1 MKLTKQIAL
10 GFLGLGLATANLQA
24 LDTSE
29 RFELLEN
36 AVIEQASTPAQ
47 KSAVSEYLASV
58 AKEKLE
64 LAQALRERANT
75 TRGGKVISQMNEK
88 QELLRRADALEKD
101 AQKYKKVSMDFGA
114 EGTHVASN

>member
-1 MKLTKQIAL
+1 MKLTKKIAI

-24 LDTSE
+24 VDSGE

-58 AKEKLE
+58 AKEKLD
-64 LAQALRERANT
+64 LAQGLRDRANS
-75 TRGGKVISQMNEK
+75 TRGGKIVSQMNEK
-88 QELLRRADALEKD
+88 ADLLRRADALEKE
-101 AQKYKKVSMDFGA
+101 AQKYKKVSMDIRVEA
-114 EGTHVASN
+114 KQVASN

>member
-1 MKLTKQIAL
+1 MKLTKKIAI
-10 GFLGLGLATANLQA
+10 GFLGLGLATANLHA
-24 LDTSE
+24 LDTDE

-64 LAQALRERANT
+64 LAQEMRQRAT
-75 TRGGKVISQMNEK
+75 TPRGGKIVSQMNEK
-88 QELLRRADALEKD
+88 AELIRRAEALEKE
-101 AQKYKKVSMDFGA
+101 AQKYKKVSFGFGA
-114 EGTHVASN
+114 EVNHVASN

>member
-1 MKLTKQIAL
+1 MNLTKKITLGIL
-10 GFLGLGLATANLQA
+10 GFGLATANLQA
-24 LDTSE
+24 LDNVD

-75 TRGGKVISQMNEK
+75 THGGKIVSQNNEK
-88 QELLRRADALEKD
+88 RELIRRAEALEKD
-101 AQKYKKVSMDFGA
+101 AQKYKKISMDFGVEA
-114 EGTHVASN
+114 NHVASN

>member
-1 MKLTKQIAL
+1 MKLTKKIAI

-24 LDTSE
+24 LDTNE
-29 RFELLEN
+29 RFELLET

-75 TRGGKVISQMNEK
+75 THGGKVISQNNEK
-88 QELLRRADALEKD
+88 KELLRRAEILEKE
-101 AQKYKKVSMDFGA
+101 AEKYKKVSMGQA
-114 EGTHVASN
+114 LESKLVASN

>member
-1 MKLTKQIAL
+1 MKLTKKIAI

-24 LDTSE
+24 LDTNE

-64 LAQALRERANT
+64 LAQSLRERANVSH
-75 TRGGKVISQMNEK
+75 GGKVISQNNEK
-88 QELLRRADALEKD
+88 RELLRRADALEKE
-101 AQKYKKVSMDFGA
+101 AQKYKKVSMDLGVDA
-114 EGTHVASN
+114 KHLASN